1 MGECGEHLLLL
12 NTYLK
17 TDIFSTILK
26 DKYINMIVAEPMDNH
41 RDSSVKHLCNPPF
54 LVVSHTETYTGKYRL
69 KRNLLETFGKLI
81 EL

>member
-1 MGECGEHLLLL
+1 ML
-12 NTYLK
+12 N
-17 TDIFSTILK
+17 LK

-69 KRNLLETFGKLI
+69 KRNLLETFVNF
-81 EL
+81 ETSSFM